1 MVSRPER
8 PGPPCNVPVW
18 DRSWDPL
25 LADPDAGHSKRATIA
40 APNDIEFVA
49 QHGGGEAAD
58 LPVPRAAV
66 VGWILMS
73 QEQEDVEHLMCQ
85 GVVDVAGSFGEKR
98 GGKGDPWPVL
108 EGRAGQPE
116 AVAVGAQADDDRHLE
131 GELRVEPGP
140 EVTVGL
146 VGVFAGSPPEC
157 CASVCQGGTHVV
169 SITTVTTDCLPQ

>member
-18 DRSWDPL
+18 DRSRDPL

-40 APNDIEFVA
+40 APDDMEFVA

-66 VGWILMS
+66 VGWILVS

-85 GVVDVAGSFGEKR
+85 GSST
-98 GGKGDPWPVL
+98 WPVPSAKI
-108 EGRAGQPE
+108 EE
-116 AVAVGAQADDDRHLE
+116 A
-131 GELRVEPGP
+131 RVIRGP
-140 EVTVGL
+140 CWRDERV
-146 VGVFAGSPPEC
+146 SPRQWP
-157 CASVCQGGTHVV
+157 
-169 SITTVTTDCLPQ
+169 

>member
-8 PGPPCNVPVW
+8 PGPPCNVLVW
-18 DRSWDPL
+18 DRPRDPL

-40 APNDIEFVA
+40 APDDIEFVA

-66 VGWILMS
+66 VGWILVS

-85 GVVDVAGSFGEKR
+85 GSSTWPVPSAKSEEAR
-98 GGKGDPWPVL
+98 GDPRPVL

-116 AVAVGAQADDDRHLE
+116 AFGLMRLEIVEYCAGGAPSSEAV
-131 GELRVEPGP
+131 
-140 EVTVGL
+140 VG
-146 VGVFAGSPPEC
+146 
-157 CASVCQGGTHVV
+157 
-169 SITTVTTDCLPQ
+169 

>member
-8 PGPPCNVPVW
+8 PGPPCNVLVW
-18 DRSWDPL
+18 DRPRDPL

-40 APNDIEFVA
+40 APDDIEFVA

-66 VGWILMS
+66 VGWILVS

-85 GVVDVAGSFGEKR
+85 GVVDVAGAFGEKR
-98 GGKGDPWPVL
+98 GGKGDPRPVL

-116 AVAVGAQADDDRHLE
+116 AFGLMRLEIVEYCAGGAPSSEAV
-131 GELRVEPGP
+131 
-140 EVTVGL
+140 VG
-146 VGVFAGSPPEC
+146 
-157 CASVCQGGTHVV
+157 
-169 SITTVTTDCLPQ
+169 